1 MKKGGPVYPSQGQW
15 LSGCDLL
22 VGQKDING
30 DITPKFRKRSES
42 VSFKSLKQAPY
53 YVFVCSKFK
62 HVENLKLDRTDFTKP
77 YLKFRFNVFT

>member
-1 MKKGGPVYPSQGQW
+1 MKKRGPVYLSQGQW

-30 DITPKFRKRSES
+30 DITTKFRKRSES

-53 YVFVCSKFK
+53 YVCVCSKFK
-62 HVENLKLDRTDFTKP
+62 QFDRTIFTKP

>member
-22 VGQKDING
+22 VSQKDING

-42 VSFKSLKQAPY
+42 VSFKSLKQSP
-53 YVFVCSKFK
+53 
-62 HVENLKLDRTDFTKP
+62 
-77 YLKFRFNVFT
+77 